1 MQHGSLYLKNKKLR
15 SYNVNLNCFNKTSIK
30 IESILHSISDDY
42 LEDEYI
48 NTVKYLK
55 DLDTIDKKNLITKF
69 YINTVVKMLIYDLR
83 NIIIKFLREE
93 K

>member
-1 MQHGSLYLKNKKLR
+1 MIKQFL
-15 SYNVNLNCFNKTSIK
+15 KTSIK